1 VTEPIIIKAI
11 PAGLQVVTN
20 ARLTVEGQNCQVATN
35 NGLLTANL
43 SVIVE
48 GMLQIA
54 GQQIIAPDGN
64 GGTLITF
71 DGEIPANST
80 LTFTVIALTKDH
92 VRESVNK
99 YEMQPA
105 RSMPTAN
112 LTSGASTQERRG
124 FPGPAGPSA

>member
-64 GGTLITF
+64 GGTVITF

-80 LTFTVIALTKDH
+80 LTFTVICAD
-92 VRESVNK
+92 
-99 YEMQPA
+99 
-105 RSMPTAN
+105 
-112 LTSGASTQERRG
+112 
-124 FPGPAGPSA
+124 